1 MVLSETGCK
10 KSLIPG
16 SCAPL
21 HFKPKK
27 ARVTFETL
35 QALLSMSGSESS
47 DWESE
52 SDSDD
57 GDIFQY
63 VEEQRRG
70 RLRKALIVLKRR
82 ISLRRRLGPKGPN
95 KEPPVFS
102 WEEHVSDMDDAEF
115 KKRYR
120 LSTESFDELV
130 VKIWDK
136 LTARDTRRSKCS
148 RGEWSGLSGQKCSAR
163 CHDVMLHHFRFKAI
177 LLLAL
182 PPRRRTCRRAC
193 APGMC
198 ASFPRW
204 WYGYGLKAH
213 LRFSLTAMLLTS

>member
-1 MVLSETGCK
+1 
-10 KSLIPG
+10 
-16 SCAPL
+16 
-21 HFKPKK
+21 
-27 ARVTFETL
+27 
-35 QALLSMSGSESS
+35 MSGSESS

-95 KEPPVFS
+95 KEPPAFS
-102 WEEHVSDMDDAEF
+102 WEERVSDMDDAEF

-120 LSTESFDELV
+120 LSTEAFDELV

-163 CHDVMLHHFRFKAI
+163 CHDVSTNCSYSSRLGAYPPIQCLFKQVYSNI
-177 LLLAL
+177 LLTDFDQSGKLVYNFRTGSKFKMVSRGAL
-182 PPRRRTCRRAC
+182 PF
-193 APGMC
+193 
-198 ASFPRW
+198 SFPTPQSN
-204 WYGYGLKAH
+204 A
-213 LRFSLTAMLLTS
+213 